1 MCFGLVQDQKWSF
14 GNPDWTIS
22 TFGNKK
28 EQFSRCK
35 NFYILPEKQ
44 GLIIIFK
51 QLRLGLIC
59 DLLYKARIFYFGGNP

>member
-28 EQFSRCK
+28 QQFSRCK

-44 GLIIIFK
+44 GLFIIFN
-51 QLRLGLIC
+51 I
-59 DLLYKARIFYFGGNP
+59 ATAFGINMWFVI